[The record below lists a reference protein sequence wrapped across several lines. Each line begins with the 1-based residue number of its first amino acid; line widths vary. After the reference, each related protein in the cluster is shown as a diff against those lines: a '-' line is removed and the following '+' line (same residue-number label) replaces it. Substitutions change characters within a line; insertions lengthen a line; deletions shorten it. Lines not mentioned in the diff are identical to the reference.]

1 MQNAPL
7 TLEQI
12 QNRLRSVQLFR
23 NLGEDL
29 LKSLAEMAEY
39 VVFPNGTKIVKEG
52 DPSNEF
58 YCILGGFVNITKNSP
73 DTGKEVFITTIG
85 EGDCFGE
92 AGAFIPLPRTAN
104 VIANSSVETVKFTRN
119 NFLTFLKRNP
129 QAGLL
134 VCIDVIQQLFI
145 RLRDT
150 SKELE
155 FERRGSASQEDID
168 ELFKNL

>member
-1 MQNAPL
+1 MPNAPL
-7 TLEQI
+7 TVEQI
-12 QNRLRSVQLFR
+12 QDRLKSVQLFR
-23 NLGEDL
+23 NLGDDL
-29 LKSLAEMAEY
+29 LKSLAGMAEY
-39 VVFPNGTKIVKEG
+39 VVFHNGTRIVKEG
-52 DPSNEF
+52 EPSNEF

-104 VIANSSVETVKFTRN
+104 VVANSSVETVKFTRN
-119 NFLTFLKRNP
+119 NFLTFLKKNP

-134 VCIDVIQQLFI
+134 ICIDVIQQLFI

-168 ELFKNL
+168 ELFRNL

>member
-1 MQNAPL
+1 MENSPL
-7 TLEQI
+7 TVEQI

-23 NLGEDL
+23 NMNDDL

-39 VVFPNGTKIVKEG
+39 VVFLNGTRIVKEG

-104 VIANSSVETVKFTRN
+104 VVANSSVETVKFTRN
-119 NFLTFLKRNP
+119 NFLTFLKKNP

-134 VCIDVIQQLFI
+134 ICIDVIQQLFI

-168 ELFKNL
+168 DLFRNL